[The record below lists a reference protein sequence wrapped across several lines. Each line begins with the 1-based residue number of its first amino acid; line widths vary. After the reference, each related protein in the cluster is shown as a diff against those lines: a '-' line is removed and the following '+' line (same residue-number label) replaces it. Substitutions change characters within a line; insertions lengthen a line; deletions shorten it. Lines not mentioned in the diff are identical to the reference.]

1 MAFKIHNSPVDKKP
15 RKAKSRNGDYY
26 YFCSVH
32 VFCVAIWSFCIFALW
47 RWRFKLRAI
56 KRELLQFLFPFLYR
70 SQKKICAQKGLEEN
84 CFFSS
89 VPEKSRSNES
99 LLASRH
105 GWKCACR
112 SEIRRPAVFTFW
124 LHKMEREKFAKKSL
138 SFSKGL
144 RNRQLTPKREFG
156 INCADFFARWSHL
169 SEKFPL

>member
-56 KRELLQFLFPFLYR
+56 KRELLQFLFPLLVREKKNLRTEGTRGKLLLFIR
-70 SQKKICAQKGLEEN
+70 SREISIERVL
-84 CFFSS
+84 
-89 VPEKSRSNES
+89 

-112 SEIRRPAVFTFW
+112 SEIRRAAVFTFW

-169 SEKFPL
+169 SGKFPL